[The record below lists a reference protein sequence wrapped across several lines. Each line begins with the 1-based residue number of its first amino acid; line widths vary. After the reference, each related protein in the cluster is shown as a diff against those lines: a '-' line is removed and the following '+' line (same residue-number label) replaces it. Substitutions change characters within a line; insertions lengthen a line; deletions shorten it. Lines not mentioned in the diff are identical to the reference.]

1 MRLSLTQEVTELLED
16 VEAGRPSLLQEEGGA
31 PGSLGQ
37 RAEARPQVSRRLLG
51 LLRLLGPSSG
61 DGEDREDCVENWAA
75 MIRNITTVHH
85 SPSDLENMVVTV
97 MMSDTSC

>member
-37 RAEARPQVSRRLLG
+37 RAEARPQVSR
-51 LLRLLGPSSG
+51 RLLGPSSG

>member
-1 MRLSLTQEVTELLED
+1 MRLSLTQKVTELLED

-51 LLRLLGPSSG
+51 LLGPSSG
-61 DGEDREDCVENWAA
+61 DGEDREDGVENWTA